1 MAQGQG
7 DSRSM
12 DETLDL
18 GWRLL
23 RTLPREA
30 LDRIDD
36 ETLDKYYKE

>member
-1 MAQGQG
+1 
-7 DSRSM
+7 M

-18 GWRLL
+18 GWEIL
-23 RTLPREA
+23 RTLPRNL